1 MILNLLRLEGV
12 LSRATL
18 ARKIGLTRSTISR
31 IINKLIEDNL
41 VREANLAQG
50 KNGRPGM
57 LLELDPNGGSAVG
70 IEIGVNFITI
80 MLTDFKANKIWRK
93 RITLPDKATSNDYL
107 TKAEELASE
116 ALNIAE
122 TNHLRKWV
130 LAWGYGALLIRQKVL
145 SNLLQI

>member
-1 MILNLLRLEGV
+1 MNSTSQNLNGADQSLARKYNSSMILNLLRLEGV

-70 IEIGVNFITI
+70 IEIGV
-80 MLTDFKANKIWRK
+80 
-93 RITLPDKATSNDYL
+93 TS
-107 TKAEELASE
+107 
-116 ALNIAE
+116 
-122 TNHLRKWV
+122 LR
-130 LAWGYGALLIRQKVL
+130 
-145 SNLLQI
+145 SC